1 MFQAIEALVR
11 STGKLVLSLAMDGDK
26 MVVFL
31 TPQGDTKDAVLR
43 QPMILTATPAELD
56 EGFAAAVQSY
66 STAHKSLDE
75 QVAATTA
82 ILQSAEKSQAGKA
95 QKALAKGVKPAST
108 SAASSASSEGDEDED
123 ESVDGVT
130 PQATVAAASAA
141 APAQSGTDLSQL
153 LL

>member
-11 STGKLVLSLAMDGDK
+11 STGKIVLSLAMDGDK

-31 TPQGDTKDAVLR
+31 TPQGDAKDSVLR
-43 QPMILTATPAELD
+43 QPLILSATPVELD
-56 EGFAAAVQSY
+56 EGFVAAVQAY
-66 STAHKSLDE
+66 SAAHKSLDE

-95 QKALAKGVKPAST
+95 QKALAKGSKPAST
-108 SAASSASSEGDEDED
+108 APASSTASDGGEDED
-123 ESVDGVT
+123 ESADGAT
-130 PQATVAAASAA
+130 SIATVAARLAA
-141 APAQSGTDLSQL
+141 APVQTGTDLSQL

>member
-1 MFQAIEALVR
+1 MFQAIETLVR
-11 STGKLVLSLAMDGDK
+11 STGKIVVSLAMDGDK

-31 TPQGDTKDAVLR
+31 TPQGDAKDAVLR

-66 STAHKSLDE
+66 SAAHKSLDE
-75 QVAATTA
+75 QIAATTA

-95 QKALAKGVKPAST
+95 QKALAKGSKPAS
-108 SAASSASSEGDEDED
+108 AAPASSTSSNEDED
-123 ESVDGVT
+123 EEESAHGAT
-130 PQATVAAASAA
+130 PEATVAAAPAA
-141 APAQSGTDLSQL
+141 APTQSGTDLTQL

>member
-11 STGKLVLSLAMDGDK
+11 STGKIVLSLAMDGDK
-26 MVVFL
+26 MMVFL

-43 QPMILTATPAELD
+43 QPLILSATPAELD

-95 QKALAKGVKPAST
+95 QKALAKGSKSAPAP
-108 SAASSASSEGDEDED
+108 SASPESSDEDQDED
-123 ESVDGVT
+123 ESADGVT
-130 PQATVAAASAA
+130 SQSPEAAAPAA
-141 APAQSGTDLSQL
+141 APAQSGTDLIQL